1 MPQRA
6 TAKPCYSFSMIR
18 FASSLIALSMLAL
31 IGLIGWGF
39 CSLVVTE
46 GWASAFF
53 FLVFSAIV
61 MPILLGVCC
70 APFMLLRDIFR
81 RPRGD

>member
-1 MPQRA
+1 
-6 TAKPCYSFSMIR
+6 MIR

-39 CSLVVTE
+39 CSLVVTY
-46 GWASAFF
+46 GWASTFF
-53 FLVFSAIV
+53 FLIFA
-61 MPILLGVCC
+61 PILSLILLAVRFD
-70 APFMLLRDIFR
+70 PFSFLSDVSR